1 MLEFTKM
8 HGLGNDFIVVNNLEG
23 LYNPSEMAE
32 KAPALCHRNF
42 GIGADGLVLLNRSE
56 VAPFRM
62 QIFNPD
68 GSEAEMCGNAIRCLG
83 KYVWEQKMIVDNRV
97 TFETGAGIK
106 EVTLQVED
114 GKVESV
120 RVNMGQPILESDR
133 VPVDGPSR
141 HAVNEAI
148 TACERDFEFTA
159 VGMGN
164 PHCVIF
170 LDSLENLPWEK
181 WGAALENHPLFP
193 KRTNVEFV
201 EITGPGEIRVKVWER
216 GAGPTLAC
224 GTGACASTVAGIITG
239 RLKESVDVHLPGGTL
254 HIQWKEGGPV
264 YMEGPAEEVFN
275 GEIFL

>member
-1 MLEFTKM
+1 MIFTKM

-23 LYNPSEMAE
+23 LYNPLEMAE
-32 KAPALCHRNF
+32 KAPALCHRHF
-42 GIGADGLVLLNRSE
+42 GIGADGLVFLSRSE
-56 VAPFRM
+56 EAPFRM
-62 QIFNPD
+62 QIYNPD

-83 KYVWEQKMIVDNRV
+83 KYVWDQKMIIDNRV
-97 TFETGAGIK
+97 AFETGAGVK
-106 EVTLQVED
+106 EVALEIED
-114 GKVESV
+114 GKVQSV
-120 RVNMGQPILESDR
+120 RVNMGQPLLESDR
-133 VPVDGPSR
+133 IPVDGPSR
-141 HAVNEAI
+141 KVMNEPI
-148 TACERDFEFTA
+148 TVDERDFEFTA

-170 LDSLENLPWEK
+170 IDSLENVPWER

-201 EITGPGEIRVKVWER
+201 EILGPGEIRVKVWER

-239 RLKESVDVHLPGGTL
+239 HLDENVDVHLPGGTL
-254 HIQWKEGGPV
+254 HIQWTEGAPV

-275 GEIFL
+275 GEISL